1 MYLTGI
7 IKDCQFREIIFPL
20 LAVLVGL
27 EQYPDYQDEKIFD
40 YLQRIHTVGIVQG
53 ARSFRISNLLASRL
67 LMICSLIGSHLIF

>member
-1 MYLTGI
+1 LVKDTDFQFQISVFPKMYLTGT

-40 YLQRIHTVGIVQG
+40 LKQRI
-53 ARSFRISNLLASRL
+53 
-67 LMICSLIGSHLIF
+67 